1 MRKLLLMT
9 NIKLVLPFTIR
20 DYILRVTPPSGE
32 NGVDLLQV
40 CHKIAQNRIK
50 SKTVGYEGKLQFR
63 GDNSSVSFFENWQV
77 ISSEFAYNAAH
88 HNT

>member
-9 NIKLVLPFTIR
+9 NRKLVLPFIIR

-32 NGVDLLQV
+32 NGGDLLQV
-40 CHKIAQNRIK
+40 CHKIAQNCIK
-50 SKTVGYEGKLQFR
+50 SKMVGDEAKLQLR
-63 GDNSSVSFFENWQV
+63 GDKSSVSFFQNLQV

-88 HNT
+88 HKT

>member
-9 NIKLVLPFTIR
+9 NRKLVLPFIIR
-20 DYILRVTPPSGE
+20 DYILRVTPPSVE

-40 CHKIAQNRIK
+40 CHKIPKNCIK
-50 SKTVGYEGKLQFR
+50 SKTVGDEAKLQLR
-63 GDNSSVSFFENWQV
+63 GDKSSVSFFQNLQV

>member
-40 CHKIAQNRIK
+40 CHKIAQNCIK
-50 SKTVGYEGKLQFR
+50 SKAVGDEAKLQLR
-63 GDNSSVSFFENWQV
+63 GDESSVSFFKNLQE
-77 ISSEFAYNAAH
+77 ISSGFAYNAAH